1 VTQITNKMAQEW
13 QTLLGQSV
21 SVKLIAE
28 RYGVN
33 PDTVYRHTNPH
44 LADRRREQWRNAK
57 RLRAAQKQD
66 PART

>member
-1 VTQITNKMAQEW
+1 MTQITNKMAREW
-13 QTLLGQSV
+13 QTLLGQAV

-57 RLRAAQKQD
+57 RLAAQKRD